1 MKNKSTVSEIER
13 ILYDAHTQLSDRD
26 KIYLQRHFR
35 EQLKQAYVHGIID
48 GPDGNFNNYY
58 EQKYGTP
65 IKLDDHFG
73 I

>member
-13 ILYDAHTQLSDRD
+13 ILQDTNTHLSDTDRV
-26 KIYLQRHFR
+26 YLQRHFR

-48 GPDGNFNNYY
+48 GPNGNFNNYY

-65 IKLDDHFG
+65 IKSDDHFG